1 MNFPS
6 TNWTQLR
13 DATLNGDIR
22 GRQALESMCEAYR
35 SPVIGFLR
43 ARGFG
48 ATVAEDLAHQLYLEL
63 LEKQSW
69 RRADRAKGRFR
80 TFLLGILMNVLSR
93 ERQRA
98 GAEKRGSGVAPLS
111 LDELESN
118 GYEIAAGEENWH
130 FDRQWALGLVAG
142 ALAGTEVSVRD
153 AGRGGE
159 WPVLVRFLPGSGAP
173 PTYEEVMSEL
183 GMTLPAVKSAVNR
196 VRQKFREEL
205 RRAVS
210 ATVSAPHEIDEEL
223 AYLRDVLTKVI

>member
-6 TNWTQLR
+6 TNWKQLGE
-13 DATLNGDIR
+13 ASLNGDSR
-22 GRQALESMCEAYR
+22 GRQALESMCESYR
-35 SPVIGFLR
+35 APVIGFLR
-43 ARGFG
+43 SRGYG
-48 ATVAEDLAHQLYLEL
+48 AAAAEDLAHQLYLEL

-80 TFLLGILMNVLSR
+80 TFLLGILMNVVGR
-93 ERQRA
+93 ERTRA
-98 GAEKRGSGVAPLS
+98 GAEKRGSGVVPLS
-111 LDELESN
+111 MDELEAN
-118 GYEIAAGEENWH
+118 GHEMAAGEENWQ

-142 ALAGTEVSVRD
+142 ALAGTEASIKD
-153 AGRGGE
+153 AGRGHE

-173 PTYEEVMSEL
+173 PTYEEAMAEL
-183 GMTLPAVKSAVNR
+183 GMTLPAVKSSVNR

-223 AYLRDVLTKVI
+223 AYLREVLTKVI

>member
-22 GRQALESMCEAYR
+22 GQQALASMCAAYR

-43 ARGFG
+43 ARGYG
-48 ATVAEDLAHQLYLEL
+48 TGVAEDLAHQLYLEL

-80 TFLLGILMNVLSR
+80 TFLLGILMNVVGR
-93 ERQRA
+93 ERVRA

-118 GYEIAAGEENWH
+118 GHEAPAREENWQ

-142 ALAGTEVSVRD
+142 ALAATESNIMD
-153 AGRGGE
+153 TGRGRE
-159 WPVLVRFLPGSGAP
+159 WPVLVRFLPGSGAQ
-173 PTYEEVMSEL
+173 PTYEEAMEEL

-205 RRAVS
+205 RRAV
-210 ATVSAPHEIDEEL
+210 AVTVSAPHEIDEEL

>member
-6 TNWTQLR
+6 TNWKQLGE
-13 DATLNGDIR
+13 ATLNGDSR
-22 GRQALESMCEAYR
+22 GRRALEAMCEAYR
-35 SPVIGFLR
+35 APVIGFLR
-43 ARGFG
+43 MRGYG
-48 ATVAEDLAHQLYLEL
+48 ADLAEDLAQQLYLEL

-80 TFLLGILMNVLSR
+80 TFLLGILMNVLSS

-111 LDELESN
+111 LDELESS
-118 GYEIAAGEENWH
+118 GHEVSAGEENWQ

-142 ALAGTEVSVRD
+142 ALSGTEASIRD
-153 AGRGGE
+153 AGRDRE

-173 PTYEEVMSEL
+173 PTYEEAMAEL
-183 GMTLPAVKSAVNR
+183 EMTLPAVKSAVNR